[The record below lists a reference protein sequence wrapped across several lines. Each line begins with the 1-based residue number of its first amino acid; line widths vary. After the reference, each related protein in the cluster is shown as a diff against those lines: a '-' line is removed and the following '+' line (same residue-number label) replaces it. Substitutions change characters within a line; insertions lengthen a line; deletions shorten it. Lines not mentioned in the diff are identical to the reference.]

1 MAWNKAHSQ
10 ESQGTL
16 DSCVFFFPFPQYVV
30 PANLDACVAF
40 KLALFFYI

>member
-16 DSCVFFFPFPQYVV
+16 DSCVFFPFPQYVV